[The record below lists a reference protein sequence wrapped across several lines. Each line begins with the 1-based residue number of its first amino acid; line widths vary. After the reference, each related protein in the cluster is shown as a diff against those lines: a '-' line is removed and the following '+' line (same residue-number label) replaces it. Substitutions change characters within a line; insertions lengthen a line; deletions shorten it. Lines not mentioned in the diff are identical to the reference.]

1 MSVEEKIKEM
11 GLKLPP
17 APAPKGNYTGAK
29 WAGNIAFSCG
39 QGPFE
44 TTKLGLVGKDLT
56 LEEGYRAAREVGLNC
71 LAQLKKRLG
80 SLDRIGQVLQVVG
93 FINSAEGFMEQPAVL
108 NGFTDLLVELWGDPE
123 GKPARAALPVHHPGW
138 IAVEA
143 WMVVE
148 LKE

>member
-1 MSVEEKIKEM
+1 MSVEEKLEKM

-17 APAPKGNYTGAK
+17 APAPKGNYIGAK

-80 SLDRIGQVLQVVG
+80 SLDRIEQVLQVVG
-93 FINSAEGFMEQPAVL
+93 FINSAEGFMKQPAVL

>member
-1 MSVEEKIKEM
+1 MSVEEKLEEL

-17 APAPKGNYTGAK
+17 APAPAGNYIGSK
-29 WAGNIAFSCG
+29 WVGNIAFSAG
-39 QGPFE
+39 QGPFR
-44 TTKLGLVGKDLT
+44 TTKRGLVGRDLT
-56 LEEGYRAAREVGLNC
+56 LEEGYRAAREACLNC
-71 LAQLKKRLG
+71 LAQLKKFLG
-80 SLDRIGQVLQVVG
+80 SLDRIEQVLQVVG
-93 FINSAEGFMEQPAVL
+93 FINSAEGFMKQPAVL
-108 NGFTDLLVELWGDPE
+108 NGFTDLLVELFGDPG